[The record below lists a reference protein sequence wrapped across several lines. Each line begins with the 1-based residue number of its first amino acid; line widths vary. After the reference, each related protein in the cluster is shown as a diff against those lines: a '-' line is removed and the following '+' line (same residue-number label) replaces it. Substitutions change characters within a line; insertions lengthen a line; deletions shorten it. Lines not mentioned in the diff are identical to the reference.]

1 MVADVKSQ
9 PLAPIR
15 SEDGRQGWRRHVKL
29 DRLAIH
35 GLLLFGAIW
44 MVIPFLWM
52 VSASVKQDDELFT
65 YPPTILP
72 SSIRTETWVEAWTLV
87 PFGRWFFNSGVMA
100 VTITA
105 GQLFT
110 CSLAAYAFARLRFPG
125 RDAIFMTFLATMMVP
140 GQVLLIPQFILM
152 RWFSWIDSYQALIL
166 PSIGSAYG
174 VFLLRQFFLQI
185 PFEIEDA
192 ARMDGCSRFKII
204 YQIIL
209 PLSVPA
215 MTTLGIFTFMGAWN
229 AFVWPLIVTN
239 SDLMRTVQVGL
250 TTFRGAYSTDWARMM
265 AATCFVTLP
274 VLIAFIIGQRQFIQG
289 ITLTGLK
296 G

>member
-1 MVADVKSQ
+1 MAAGATTRAT
-9 PLAPIR
+9 PLA
-15 SEDGRQGWRRHVKL
+15 GGNWRRL
-29 DRLAIH
+29 FSANRLAVH
-35 GLLLFGAIW
+35 ALLLFGALW

-52 VSASVKQDDELFT
+52 VTASIKQDDELFT
-65 YPPTILP
+65 YPPTLLP
-72 SSIRTETWVEAWTLV
+72 SSVRLETWYEAWTLV
-87 PFGRWFFNSGVMA
+87 PFARYFFNSGVMA
-100 VTITA
+100 VTITL
-105 GQLFT
+105 GQLVT

-125 RDAIFMTFLATMMVP
+125 RDTLFMMFLATMMVP

-152 RWFSWIDSYQALIL
+152 RWFGWIDTYQALIL

-185 PFEIEDA
+185 PFELEDA
-192 ARMDGCSRFKII
+192 ARIDGCSRLRII
-204 YQIIL
+204 YRIIM
-209 PLSVPA
+209 PLSIPA
-215 MTTLGIFTFMGAWN
+215 LTTLGVFTFMNAWN

-250 TTFRGAYSTDWARMM
+250 TSFRGAYSVDWARMM

>member
-1 MVADVKSQ
+1 MVADANTQALSPARASSPQ
-9 PLAPIR
+9 
-15 SEDGRQGWRRHVKL
+15 QGWRRYLKL
-29 DRLAIH
+29 DKVAIH
-35 GLLLFGAIW
+35 GLLLFGSIW

-72 SSIRTETWVEAWTLV
+72 SSIRIETWVEAWTLV
-87 PFGRWFFNSGVMA
+87 PFSRWFFNSGVMA

-105 GQLFT
+105 GQLIT
-110 CSLAAYAFARLRFPG
+110 CSMAAYAFARLRFPG
-125 RDAIFMTFLATMMVP
+125 RDVIFMSFLATMMVP

-152 RWFSWIDSYQALIL
+152 RWFGWIDTYQALIL

-192 ARMDGCSRFKII
+192 ARIDGCSRFKIM

-209 PLSVPA
+209 PLSIPA

-229 AFVWPLIVTN
+229 AFLWPLIVTN
-239 SDLMRTVQVGL
+239 SDLMRTVQIGL

>member
-1 MVADVKSQ
+1 MMPDANAHM
-9 PLAPIR
+9 PAPAR
-15 SEDGRQGWRRHVKL
+15 VENRRQGWRRYIQL
-29 DRLAIH
+29 DKLAIH

-44 MVIPFLWM
+44 MVIPFIWM

-72 SSIRTETWVEAWTLV
+72 RSIRIETWYEAWTLV
-87 PFGRWFFNSGVMA
+87 PFDRWFFNSGVMA

-105 GQLFT
+105 GQLLT

-125 RDAIFMTFLATMMVP
+125 RDTIFMAFLATMMVP

-152 RWFSWIDSYQALIL
+152 RWFGWIDTYQALIL

-204 YQIIL
+204 YKIIL

-229 AFVWPLIVTN
+229 AFLWPLIVTN
-239 SDLMRTVQVGL
+239 SDLMRTVQIGL

-274 VLIAFIIGQRQFIQG
+274 VVIAFIIGQRQFIQG